1 MFRNVLVP
9 LDGSRFAEAALPLAT
24 RIVRAAGA
32 KLHVVMVHQPIATLA
47 GMGELVLT
55 APEFE
60 SELQSQERSYL
71 AETAAGLSAASGSPV
86 EFRHFDGDVAPDV
99 CEEAGRVAADLVV
112 IATHGR
118 GTLKR
123 LWLGSVADYVVRHL
137 TVPVLLVHPSRGD
150 DSETAPPVRRI
161 LVALDLSQEAEAIL
175 EPAVALAQ
183 VTGAALT
190 LVHVSELVFE
200 MATPAMPSPVQLDA
214 ELLQA
219 SRAAAQTRLEA
230 EAARLR
236 RLGVSVDV
244 TVIVGVGAAS
254 GLLDLLEVD
263 QFDVVAMTTHGRG
276 GMRRL
281 LLGSVADKVVR
292 GSAKPVLVFRPHAPV
307 L

>member
-244 TVIVGVGAAS
+244 KVIVGVGAAS
-254 GLLDLLEVD
+254 GLLDLLEDD